1 MDTTKPDYDT
11 LLADN
16 ALLKEENTALKAEV
30 TSLSRLVL
38 DLQETIKH
46 LQDEINRLKGQ
57 KSRPKIPPS
66 SLGKDKK
73 DNLKADRQSPAPH
86 ISGQKEIKH
95 DEIIIMPQNIPEG
108 ARFKGYSDFNVE
120 ELNIEALKIKYR
132 LGIYLT
138 PTGEVLRGQL
148 PANLKG
154 KHFGPDLIAYCL
166 DQYYAR
172 GITRPQLL
180 EQLHGFGI
188 TISSGELDNL
198 LILDK
203 DVFHEEKAAVF
214 EAGLSHSDY
223 LNADDTGARHDGK
236 NGVCTHIGS
245 PLFSYFEST
254 SSKSRINFLEI
265 LRGRHKD
272 YLLSE
277 EALLYAFEQGISE
290 KTQEILDDN
299 VDKRFR
305 DKESW
310 KGFLERAGITT
321 EKDVRVATE
330 AALLGSAVAHGLR
343 PDMNLITDAA
353 GQFNILIHSL
363 CWVHEERHYRKFIAL
378 HEEEKK
384 LIATIRNGIW
394 ELYEALKK
402 HKAMPTLESKK
413 WIDTRFDSLF
423 GCQTTSTAIN
433 ELLKNSQSRKEGLL
447 KVLDYPWVP
456 LHNNDS
462 ERDIREYVKRRK
474 ISGSTRSDLG
484 RKARDTFTSLRKTC
498 VKLRVCFLGYLRD
511 RVGECCQIKPLAQL
525 IAEKAQACHA

>member
-1 MDTTKPDYDT
+1 MDILKPDYDD
-11 LLADN
+11 LLAEN
-16 ALLKEENTALKAEV
+16 AALKAENAHFA
-30 TSLSRLVL
+30 RRIL
-38 DLQETIKH
+38 DLQETVKQ
-46 LQDEINRLKGQ
+46 LRDEINRLKGQ
-57 KSRPKIPPS
+57 KSRPNIPPS
-66 SLGKDKK
+66 SLEKGNKGKS
-73 DNLKADRQSPAPH
+73 KADRQSSDPP
-86 ISGQKEIKH
+86 ISGPKKIRHEQIV
-95 DEIIIMPQNIPEG
+95 IQPQNIPEG
-108 ARFKGYSDFNVE
+108 SRFKGYADFHVE

-132 LGIYLT
+132 LAIYET
-138 PTGEVLRGQL
+138 PTGGILRGQL
-148 PANLKG
+148 PSNLKG
-154 KHFGPDLIAYCL
+154 KHFGTDLIAYCL
-166 DQYYAR
+166 DQYHAR
-172 GITRPQLL
+172 GVTRPQLL

-188 TISSGELDNL
+188 TISTGELDSL

-214 EAGLSHSDY
+214 EAGIAHSDY
-223 LNADDTGARHDGK
+223 LNADDTGARHKGQ

-265 LRGRHKD
+265 LRGHHKD

-277 EALLYAFEQGISE
+277 EALLYAFEQNVSG
-290 KTQEILDDN
+290 KAQEILDDN

-305 DKESW
+305 DK
-310 KGFLERAGITT
+310 KGWERFLKRAGITT

-330 AALLGSAVAHGLR
+330 AALLGSAVDHGLK

-353 GQFNILIHSL
+353 GQFNILVHSL

-378 HEEEKK
+378 TEEEKV
-384 LIATIRNGIW
+384 LITSIRDGIW

-402 HKAMPTLESKK
+402 YKAVPIAELRK
-413 WIDTRFDSLF
+413 WIEDCFESVF

-433 ELLKNSQSRKEGLL
+433 ELLRNSQSRKEGLL

-456 LHNNDS
+456 LHNNAS

-484 RKARDTFTSLRKTC
+484 RKARDTFASLKKTC
-498 VKLRVCFLGYLRD
+498 LKLRVCFWGYLRD
-511 RVGECCQIKPLAQL
+511 RVGECRQIKPLAQL
-525 IAEKAQACHA
+525 IAEKARVCHA